1 METNLLEENVSYL
14 YKYKG
19 SVPVG
24 ILGQIDDLIGVT
36 EPGYKAQQMNSYLNV
51 MTADKYL
58 QFGPDKC
65 KTMLVGNIK
74 KEYDFLHTKLQV
86 DTWKTTYT
94 QEGNII
100 DTFIGK
106 TDIEEVPDILYL
118 GVAISCD
125 GKNEKNIIHKQNKSF
140 GTKKQIMNMVS
151 DLGKY
156 TIECGFIYLNSLLR
170 GSILYGAKAMIDMK
184 EKDFRKIEQIEE
196 DQMRLLF
203 DTTLNCSLHL
213 LYLESGQVPARFQIK
228 RMQLNMYQYI
238 LKQKESSLLYS
249 MLMAQIEDPVKNDF
263 YSTVC
268 AILAE
273 VNINQSQEEIKQ
285 MTQNQ
290 FKSLVK
296 EKCKQAAFSNLI
308 EKQKA
313 GSKGR
318 DIKYSFLEMADY
330 LLPQAR
336 ISIKDQREL
345 FAIRSRTNP
354 LGANMGKIE
363 YCVTKCGEILNNS
376 HIFQCPLL
384 NKQNRNCGMDK
395 VLNGCTTEKK
405 ECLKIWKENMNTI
418 NEYLG
423 TQ

>member
-1 METNLLEENVSYL
+1 
-14 YKYKG
+14 
-19 SVPVG
+19 
-24 ILGQIDDLIGVT
+24 
-36 EPGYKAQQMNSYLNV
+36 
-51 MTADKYL
+51 
-58 QFGPDKC
+58 
-65 KTMLVGNIK
+65 
-74 KEYDFLHTKLQV
+74 
-86 DTWKTTYT
+86 
-94 QEGNII
+94 
-100 DTFIGK
+100 
-106 TDIEEVPDILYL
+106 
-118 GVAISCD
+118 
-125 GKNEKNIIHKQNKSF
+125 
-140 GTKKQIMNMVS
+140 
-151 DLGKY
+151 
-156 TIECGFIYLNSLLR
+156 
-170 GSILYGAKAMIDMK
+170 
-184 EKDFRKIEQIEE
+184 
-196 DQMRLLF
+196 
-203 DTTLNCSLHL
+203 
-213 LYLESGQVPARFQIK
+213 
-228 RMQLNMYQYI
+228 
-238 LKQKESSLLYS
+238 